1 MSRPE
6 DGGGGA
12 CVGAGVCWGLVGFDP
27 FPPPPT
33 PEPPSTEI
41 PSCNS
46 LGGTEYIFLYSHS
59 KMNFSFGLSLIKL
72 LGSFNPGFQNE
83 PVPFLLVQLHCTIG

>member
-27 FPPPPT
+27 FPPPT

-59 KMNFSFGLSLIKL
+59 KMNFSFGLSLMKL
-72 LGSFNPGFQNE
+72 LGSFNTGFQNE
-83 PVPFLLVQLHCTIG
+83 PVPFLLVSIVTTLP